1 MRRKESN
8 VKYAMCSDL
17 RGNFLLK
24 VGVRC
29 ARCASPHMRIS
40 KINGCG
46 GSHEVLGKEKLS
58 TILNQQEKEY
68 KKL

>member
-1 MRRKESN
+1 
-8 VKYAMCSDL
+8 
-17 RGNFLLK
+17 
-24 VGVRC
+24 
-29 ARCASPHMRIS
+29 MRIS